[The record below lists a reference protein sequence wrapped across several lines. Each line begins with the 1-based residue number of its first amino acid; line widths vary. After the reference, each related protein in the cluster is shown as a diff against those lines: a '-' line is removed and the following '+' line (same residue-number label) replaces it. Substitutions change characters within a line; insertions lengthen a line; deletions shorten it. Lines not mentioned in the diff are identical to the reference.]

1 MHNIDVYSDFPH
13 TLVNFNVQR
22 LTTDLHVSL
31 VLVQMN
37 ASGLMTA
44 IYIGTKE
51 YDKVSE
57 A

>member
-1 MHNIDVYSDFPH
+1 MHNIDMYSDFPH

-22 LTTDLHVSL
+22 LTTDLSL

-37 ASGLMTA
+37 ASSLMTA